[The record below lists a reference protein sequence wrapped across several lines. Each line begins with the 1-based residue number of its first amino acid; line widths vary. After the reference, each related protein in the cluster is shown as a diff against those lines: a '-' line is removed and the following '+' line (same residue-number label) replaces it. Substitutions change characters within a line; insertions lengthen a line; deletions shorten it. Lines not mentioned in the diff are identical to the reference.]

1 MENCCRKSKIGRS
14 KEKKRTGETVK
25 NRNRKKKKEELKLKN
40 WLKD

>member
-25 NRNRKKKKEELKLKN
+25 NSNRKKKERRIKIKKLA
-40 WLKD
+40 

>member
-25 NRNRKKKKEELKLKN
+25 NRNRKKKERRIKIKKLA
-40 WLKD
+40 